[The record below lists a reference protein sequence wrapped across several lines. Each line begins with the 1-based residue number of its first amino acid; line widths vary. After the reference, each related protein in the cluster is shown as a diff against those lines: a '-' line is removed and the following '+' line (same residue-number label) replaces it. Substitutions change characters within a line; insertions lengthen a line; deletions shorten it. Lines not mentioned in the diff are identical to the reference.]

1 MKENEITSIILD
13 RSITIHKTL
22 GPGLL
27 ESVYETCLFHE
38 LSKAG
43 LSVERQKAMP
53 LIYDGV
59 HMESGYRLDLIVER
73 KVIVEVKSVEAV
85 NDLHLA
91 QTLTYLRLSDCKV
104 GLLINFNVSLLKKG
118 FRRIVNNF

>member
-1 MKENEITSIILD
+1 MKENDITSIILD
-13 RSITIHKTL
+13 RSIVIHKTL

-43 LSVERQKAMP
+43 LSLERQKAMP
-53 LIYDGV
+53 LIYDGI
-59 HMESGYRLDLIVER
+59 HMESGYRLDLMVER
-73 KVIVEVKSVEAV
+73 KVIVEVKSVEAL

-91 QTLTYLRLSDCKV
+91 QTLTYLRLSECKV
-104 GLLINFNVSLLKKG
+104 GLLINFNVSLLKNG
-118 FRRIVNNF
+118 FRRIVNNY

>member
-1 MKENEITSIILD
+1 MKENDITSIILD
-13 RSITIHKTL
+13 RSIVIHKTL

-43 LSVERQKAMP
+43 LSLERQKAMP
-53 LIYDGV
+53 LIYDGT
-59 HMESGYRLDLIVER
+59 HMESGYRLDLMVER
-73 KVIVEVKSVEAV
+73 KVIVEVKSVEAL

-91 QTLTYLRLSDCKV
+91 QTLTYLRLSECKV
-104 GLLINFNVSLLKKG
+104 GLLINFNVSLLKNG
-118 FRRIVNNF
+118 FRRIVNNY